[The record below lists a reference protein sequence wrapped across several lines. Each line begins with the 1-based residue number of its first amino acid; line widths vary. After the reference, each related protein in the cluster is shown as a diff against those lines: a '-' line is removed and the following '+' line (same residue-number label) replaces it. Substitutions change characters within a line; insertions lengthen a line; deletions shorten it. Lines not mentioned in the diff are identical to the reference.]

1 MGFPRQEYWS
11 ELTFPSLGDLPD
23 PGIEP
28 ASPVSPRL
36 QADSLPLSH
45 WGRVT
50 GTLKLE
56 LVWSVRRTGDKWD
69 FRRDGGGG
77 GQSCGTE
84 LLIYGIDTNSRYMLS
99 ELS

>member
-36 QADSLPLSH
+36 QADYLPPSH

-56 LVWSVRRTGDKWD
+56 LVWSVRSTGNKLGLWPGQGA
-69 FRRDGGGG
+69 GGSLVG
-77 GQSCGTE
+77 
-84 LLIYGIDTNSRYMLS
+84 LNSFNLWHQH
-99 ELS
+99 